1 MSNIDPNEGLL
12 NALGYKD
19 IEEIPGSAG
28 RTIKIENLDNA
39 DPNTKVLILLYLDQ
53 HYQDFLF

>member
-1 MSNIDPNEGLL
+1 MSNIETNIDPNEGLL

-28 RTIKIENLDNA
+28 RTIKVENLDNA
-39 DPNTKVLILLYLDQ
+39 DPEQKV
-53 HYQDFLF
+53 